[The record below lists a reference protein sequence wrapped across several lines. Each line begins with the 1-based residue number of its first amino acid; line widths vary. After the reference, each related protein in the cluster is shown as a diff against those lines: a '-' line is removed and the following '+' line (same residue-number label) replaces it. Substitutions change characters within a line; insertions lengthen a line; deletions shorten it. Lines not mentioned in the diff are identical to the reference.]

1 MGKTADVG
9 ASVFSLAITNR
20 QVNDLQIEFKSAE
33 KQVKIPERIEFAKKR
48 PVFGQPEVVLTE
60 HYFCSAKRI
69 FDWLLKQPGKK
80 EAEKMNLNFD
90 YADSKTAVLDVESA
104 GKIHRAVLTNDEE
117 KVIVYESQELDY
129 PKWGIYA
136 VSLEE
141 YLKTIRDVPWISK
154 NLTDEDRE
162 LLQDLKN
169 KEAEKND

>member
-1 MGKTADVG
+1 
-9 ASVFSLAITNR
+9 
-20 QVNDLQIEFKSAE
+20 
-33 KQVKIPERIEFAKKR
+33 
-48 PVFGQPEVVLTE
+48 
-60 HYFCSAKRI
+60 
-69 FDWLLKQPGKK
+69 
-80 EAEKMNLNFD
+80 MNLNFD